1 MGPQGPHADSS
12 SEEWAAA
19 ELKYRNCLQEF
30 QECEEVDAP
39 LDVGADLRR
48 AVSEMFARAD
58 EVRVEANH
66 ARVVTEDGV
75 PPVESEPEGSAG
87 ESDSDPWDGTTND
100 DQPHAANH
108 PVEDELLEELNVKL
122 FPDGRVSRL
131 GATIYLLCA
140 FKVAK
145 APNSLINEV
154 FKLLHEIILP
164 QGNTLPCSE
173 KEATR
178 MLRKL
183 GLVYDSIHCCPH
195 NCVLFRGNLVDATVC
210 PKCNANRFVR
220 RSVPAKVLRHF
231 PIIPRVKRMFSI
243 KEIAE
248 LFCWHHFNK
257 SKDGLMRHPADSP
270 QWANVDMEFPEF
282 GSEPR
287 NLRVFLSVDGVN
299 PFGIKNC
306 KWSCTPVVMTIANLP
321 PWCMTKFFFMS
332 LCLLIPGKEAVK
344 GSEFDVFFEPLLEEL
359 KELWFEGVRM
369 RDASG
374 FLGQHNFTCRLVVLC
389 TAHDLPG
396 LGIVAGCTTKGYM
409 GCPHCGPGTISRY
422 SKSLKKIV
430 YDSQHRRW
438 LPEDHPFRFA
448 DSIFDG
454 AVEHEVPPPEVQ
466 PSEVLEWA
474 RERKAFL
481 DGGGKPKRV
490 DPSRRTGIKRASTLY
505 SLPYWEVREI

>member
-1 MGPQGPHADSS
+1 LNIIVGPQGPHADSS

-19 ELKYRNCLQEF
+19 ELKYRNCLEEF
-30 QECEEVDAP
+30 HECEEVDAP

-48 AVSEMFARAD
+48 AVSEMFAQAD
-58 EVRVEANH
+58 EVRVSGNH

-75 PPVESEPEGSAG
+75 PPVEREPEGSAG
-87 ESDSDPWDGTTND
+87 ESHSDPWDGTTND

-108 PVEDELLEELNVKL
+108 TVEDELLEELNIKF
-122 FPDGRVSRL
+122 FPNGRVSRL

-140 FKVAK
+140 FKIAK
-145 APNSLINEV
+145 APNRLINKV

-195 NCVLFRGNLVDATVC
+195 NCVLFRGNLVDASVC

-248 LFCWHHFNK
+248 LFSWHHFNK
-257 SKDGLMRHPADSP
+257 SKDGLMKHLADSP

-282 GSEPR
+282 GSEAR

-306 KWSCTPVVMTIANLP
+306 KWSCTPVVMTIVNLP
-321 PWCMTKFFFMS
+321 PWCMTKFF
-332 LCLLIPGKEAVK
+332 LC
-344 GSEFDVFFEPLLEEL
+344 
-359 KELWFEGVRM
+359 
-369 RDASG
+369 
-374 FLGQHNFTCRLVVLC
+374 
-389 TAHDLPG
+389 
-396 LGIVAGCTTKGYM
+396 
-409 GCPHCGPGTISRY
+409 
-422 SKSLKKIV
+422 
-430 YDSQHRRW
+430 
-438 LPEDHPFRFA
+438 RFA
-448 DSIFDG
+448 CSY
-454 AVEHEVPPPEVQ
+454 
-466 PSEVLEWA
+466 L
-474 RERKAFL
+474 ERKL
-481 DGGGKPKRV
+481 
-490 DPSRRTGIKRASTLY
+490 
-505 SLPYWEVREI
+505 